1 MHHQG
6 VFRVSGAQQDIL
18 EFKSYFEKDEDPL
31 AFGSSQKDINAVAG
45 VLKLYFRE
53 LVEPLFP
60 SALFDTLMD
69 ASS

>member
-1 MHHQG
+1 M
-6 VFRVSGAQQDIL
+6 

-60 SALFDTLMD
+60 SALFDALMD